1 MQAFDFYRNYSPNLG
16 MTEIDMLRTQ
26 ARLLFDAAVT
36 AADPAHAVRRGLAQS
51 PPPPQDPAGRTF
63 LIAIGKAA
71 PAMLRE
77 ALKALPTPY
86 AALAVTH
93 HENDASL
100 QGAELLRAG
109 HPVPDEAGA
118 RAAQR
123 VMALLSEATEKDRVI
138 ALISGG
144 GSALLPA
151 PPEGVSLT
159 DKARLNDLLL
169 SAGLDIVQMNLV
181 RQQVSLLKGGG
192 FVRHAAPAPVYAYL
206 LSDVIGDDLRAIAS
220 GPTVSAI
227 GTAADAIETLKSAG
241 IWDATPTSI
250 RTHLETNKH
259 KEPAP
264 LPKVS
269 NTLVGSNRLSL
280 EAMLHKASS
289 IGLNARI
296 VSDALV
302 GDVDAA
308 AQEVLAELIARPEP
322 TALLFGGETT
332 VKLTGTGR
340 GGRNQELALRVAM
353 QTSEI
358 TAKWVFLSGGTD
370 GRDGPTDAAG
380 GVVDAGTLPR
390 IKATGQDVTTLLANN
405 DSYAALA
412 AAGDLLMTRA
422 TGTNVADVQ
431 VLLIAP

>member
-1 MQAFDFYRNYSPNLG
+1 
-16 MTEIDMLRTQ
+16 MTQVEDLRTK
-26 ARLLFDAAVT
+26 ARFLFDAAVA
-36 AADPAHAVRRGLAQS
+36 AADPARAVQRGFAQS
-51 PPPPQDPAGRTF
+51 PLPPQQPGGRTI
-63 LIAIGKAA
+63 LIAVGKAA
-71 PAMLRE
+71 PAMLGE
-77 ALKALPTPY
+77 ALKAIPD
-86 AALAVTH
+86 ADVALAVTH
-93 HENDASL
+93 HENDATL

-123 VMALLSEATEKDRVI
+123 VIDVVSKATEKDRIV

-151 PPEGVSLT
+151 PPPGVSLT

-192 FVRHAAPAPVYAYL
+192 LARLAAPAPVYAYL

-220 GPTVSAI
+220 GPTVSPI
-227 GTAADAIETLKSAG
+227 GTAEDAVKLLKSSD
-241 IWDATPTSI
+241 IWDATPASI
-250 RTHLETNKH
+250 RSHLEQARH
-259 KEPAP
+259 AAPDP
-264 LPKVS
+264 LPPTQ

-280 EAMLHKASS
+280 EAMAKEAHQN
-289 IGLNARI
+289 GLTPRI
-296 VSDALV
+296 VNDSLTGDVSDA
-302 GDVDAA
+302 ARH
-308 AQEVLAELIARPEP
+308 VLTEMTAKGEP

-340 GGRNQELALRVAM
+340 GGRNQELALRIAM
-353 QTSEI
+353 AAPALADQ
-358 TAKWVFLSGGTD
+358 WVFLSGGTD

-380 GVVDAGTLPR
+380 GLVDRGTLPR
-390 IKATGQDVTTLLANN
+390 IKAAGADAEALLANN
-405 DSYAALA
+405 DSHAALA
-412 AAGDLLMTRA
+412 AGGDLLMTRA